1 MNWEHRGELRADP
14 GIAPG
19 DRNIDPP
26 KRRSIWPSIAVVAAA
41 AAFGGVIWFAYQ
53 NGRDANR
60 SGPPPLVKAD
70 SGPVKVKPDN
80 PGGQEIPFQDS
91 TVYDRLNQNGQK
103 PVVEKLLPPTEEPV
117 ARPQTGAVD
126 AAPANAPP
134 APAQTSGA
142 AADTA
147 AAVAPPPAKQVAAK
161 PTLVTQP
168 VTITPAPQITGGV
181 QVTDTASPTALAPT
195 PGSIITQPAAAPA
208 KSPVAVQAKPV
219 PAKNAAPTS
228 IAALIGNAS
237 EPPPANQA
245 AASGSYRLQLSA
257 VRSPDAVA
265 GEWARLK
272 HRFPELASLKNSS
285 SKVEVTGKGT
295 FYRLEAGPLNQASA
309 KSTCTRLRTEG
320 LGCIVVKP

>member
-1 MNWEHRGELRADP
+1 MNWEHRGNSEPIPALRPA
-14 GIAPG
+14 IAISIPKASIDLAV
-19 DRNIDPP
+19 DRGCC
-26 KRRSIWPSIAVVAAA
+26 RA

-80 PGGQEIPFQDS
+80 PGGRRSRFRDS

-117 ARPQTGAVD
+117 ARPQPEQWTLRRPMRLLRLRRH
-126 AAPANAPP
+126 PAGGRYRGRCC
-134 APAQTSGA
+134 S
-142 AADTA
+142 
-147 AAVAPPPAKQVAAK
+147 PPAKQVAAK

-208 KSPVAVQAKPV
+208 SRRLQCKRKPV
-219 PAKNAAPTS
+219 PPKTRRRR
-228 IAALIGNAS
+228 AL
-237 EPPPANQA
+237 
-245 AASGSYRLQLSA
+245 R
-257 VRSPDAVA
+257 
-265 GEWARLK
+265 
-272 HRFPELASLKNSS
+272 H
-285 SKVEVTGKGT
+285 
-295 FYRLEAGPLNQASA
+295 
-309 KSTCTRLRTEG
+309 
-320 LGCIVVKP
+320 